1 MWSGNFF
8 PLFVCQRSSFS
19 YPPAGSKIIPIIE
32 ACGRV
37 DALPKEKHMSILF
50 EASHIAGLE
59 LKNRLVRSATAEKM
73 SDEDGRP
80 EQAMIDLYTELA
92 RGGVGLIITGHAF
105 VHGSGKAH
113 PTMMGVHRDDLIS
126 SLRALSEV
134 VHREGGGK
142 RSGGNK
148 RSGMVMQINHAGRQ
162 TSEETIGRTPVAPS
176 PVPRVKGGA
185 RPHELTEAE
194 IEELVVAFGRA
205 AGRAKE
211 AGFDGVQLH
220 GAHGY
225 LINQFCSPAS
235 NWRRDR
241 WGGSSA
247 RRLRFLEEVAAAVR
261 DEVGND
267 YPLLIKLGIQDSVRD
282 GLTLDDGVEIV
293 RHLADWGIDAVEIS
307 CGMGMTSSRKD
318 ILKPEDEAYFL
329 PQARRA
335 REATALPLIL
345 VGGLRSLEV
354 METILEEGTADFIS
368 MSRPLIREPDLPN
381 QWLEGRT
388 EPAACISCNSC
399 WPGPGEYGIACR
411 APNR

>member
-1 MWSGNFF
+1 
-8 PLFVCQRSSFS
+8 
-19 YPPAGSKIIPIIE
+19 
-32 ACGRV
+32 
-37 DALPKEKHMSILF
+37 MSILF
-50 EASHIAGLE
+50 KPGNIAGLE
-59 LKNRLVRSATAEKM
+59 LKNRLVRSATAERM
-73 SDEDGRP
+73 CDEDGRP
-80 EQAMIDLYTELA
+80 EQAMIELYANLA

-105 VHGSGKAH
+105 VHESGKAH
-113 PTMMGVHRDDLIS
+113 STMTAVHRDDLIP

-142 RSGGNK
+142 RSGGSK
-148 RSGMVMQINHAGRQ
+148 RSGVVMQINHAGRQ

-176 PVPRVKGGA
+176 PVSRVKGGP

-194 IEELVVAFGRA
+194 IEELVGAFGRA
-205 AGRAKE
+205 AGRAKA

-241 WGGSSA
+241 WGGSIA
-247 RRLRFLEEVAAAVR
+247 RRLRFLEEVAAAAR
-261 DEVGND
+261 DEVGGD

-293 RHLADWGIDAVEIS
+293 RHLADWGLDAVEIS
-307 CGMGMTSSRKD
+307 GGMGATSARKD
-318 ILKPEDEAYFL
+318 ILRPEDEAYFL

-335 REATALPLIL
+335 REATDLPLIL
-345 VGGLRSLEV
+345 VGGMRSLAV
-354 METILEEGTADFIS
+354 MESILEEGTADFIS

-381 QWLEGRT
+381 QWREGRT

-399 WPGPGEYGIACR
+399 WPGPREYGTTCR
-411 APNR
+411 APDR

>member
-1 MWSGNFF
+1 
-8 PLFVCQRSSFS
+8 
-19 YPPAGSKIIPIIE
+19 
-32 ACGRV
+32 
-37 DALPKEKHMSILF
+37 MSILF
-50 EASHIAGLE
+50 EPGTIAGLE
-59 LKNRLVRSATAEKM
+59 LRNRLVRSATAEKM
-73 SDEDGRP
+73 CDQDGRP
-80 EQAMIDLYTELA
+80 EQAMIELYTELA

-113 PTMMGVHRDDLIS
+113 LSMLAVHRDDLIP
-126 SLRALSEV
+126 SLQALSEV
-134 VHREGGGK
+134 VHQEGGK
-142 RSGGNK
+142 V
-148 RSGMVMQINHAGRQ
+148 VMQINHAGRQ
-162 TSEETIGRTPVAPS
+162 TSEEVIRQTPVAPS
-176 PVPRVKGGA
+176 PVPQVKGGP
-185 RPHELTEAE
+185 RLHELTEAE
-194 IEELVVAFGRA
+194 IEELVFAFGRA

-261 DEVGND
+261 DEVGDD

-307 CGMGMTSSRKD
+307 CGIGGTSSRKD
-318 ILKPEDEAYFL
+318 ILRPEDEAYFL

-335 REATALPLIL
+335 REATDLPLIL
-345 VGGLRSLEV
+345 VGGMRSLEV
-354 METILEEGTADFIS
+354 IESILEEGTADFIS

-381 QWLEGRT
+381 QWREDRT
-388 EPAACISCNSC
+388 EPAACISCNNC

-411 APNR
+411 APQ

>member
-1 MWSGNFF
+1 
-8 PLFVCQRSSFS
+8 
-19 YPPAGSKIIPIIE
+19 
-32 ACGRV
+32 
-37 DALPKEKHMSILF
+37 MSILF
-50 EASHIAGLE
+50 EAGKIAGLE

-73 SDEDGRP
+73 CDEEGRP
-80 EQAMIDLYTELA
+80 EQAMLDLYAELA

-105 VHGSGKAH
+105 VHESGKAH
-113 PTMMGVHRDDLIS
+113 SAMMGVHLDDLIP
-126 SLRALSEV
+126 SLKSLTEA
-134 VHREGGGK
+134 VHQADDK
-142 RSGGNK
+142 KQSAI
-148 RSGMVMQINHAGRQ
+148 VMQINHAGRQ

-176 PVPRVKGGA
+176 PVPRARGGA

-194 IEELVVAFGRA
+194 IEELIAAFGRA

-241 WGGSSA
+241 WGGSIA
-247 RRLRFLEEVAAAVR
+247 RRLRFLEEVAAAAR

-267 YPLLIKLGIQDSVRD
+267 YPLLIKLGIQDFVRD
-282 GLTLDDGVEIV
+282 GLTLDDGVEIA
-293 RHLADWGIDAVEIS
+293 RHLADWGLDAAEIS
-307 CGMGMTSSRKD
+307 CGIGGTSSRRD
-318 ILKPEDEAYFL
+318 ILRPEDEAYFL

-335 REATALPLIL
+335 REVTDLPLIL
-345 VGGLRSLEV
+345 VGGMRSLEV
-354 METILEEGTADFIS
+354 MESILEEGTADFIS

-381 QWLEGRT
+381 QWREGRT
-388 EPAACISCNSC
+388 EAAACISCNNC

-411 APNR
+411 SPNK